1 GARLACEA
9 DGKQGGDVAPAGSWT
24 TLLRV
29 ETRVATPCAD
39 KDGCNSS
46 RFPLLTIGLASEA
59 TLHGD
64 APSHK
69 ALDLDRS
76 VK

>member
-1 GARLACEA
+1 M
-9 DGKQGGDVAPAGSWT
+9 APAVSWT

-29 ETRVATPCAD
+29 ETRVATQCAD

-59 TLHGD
+59 
-64 APSHK
+64 
-69 ALDLDRS
+69 ALQKVRSTKHLILTDRLS
-76 VK
+76 KFLRS